1 MNKQGEQMINQ
12 NSDVTNLWPLISVG
26 IGTSNVRRAEVCS
39 LVVAISIVDKHHT
52 SINPPINQSYPIN
65 YEEK

>member
-39 LVVAISIVDKHHT
+39 LVVAISIVDKHHLRVR
-52 SINPPINQSYPIN
+52 SLNPSLPNVSLEN
-65 YEEK
+65 